1 MQENKFSSI
10 WLRLITLYS
19 GVMIETLMNEKLIDI
34 RELLSKM
41 DLDNSDF
48 LNFFD
53 LGHLQAGILRLKP
66 GESDTQEPHSS
77 DEVYLVLEGNGFIE
91 IGKKGYS
98 IKKDLFIYV
107 PANVRHRFYG
117 NTQEILVVYFFSD

>member
-1 MQENKFSSI
+1 
-10 WLRLITLYS
+10 
-19 GVMIETLMNEKLIDI
+19 MNEKIIDI
-34 RELLSKM
+34 REIYSKM
-41 DLDNSDF
+41 DVENSDF

-53 LGHLQAGILRLKP
+53 LRHLQAGILRLKP
-66 GESDTQEPHSS
+66 GENDTQEPHSS

-91 IGKKGYS
+91 IGRKEYS

-107 PANVRHRFYG
+107 PANVRHKFYG